1 MGIKQ
6 YTYGYFMKNLIAP
19 HGSNTLNPLF
29 IEDSVQREDLI
40 NNSNDMKKL
49 LLNSAAAANVVML
62 GAGYFTP
69 LSGFMDKKNAISV
82 ANDML
87 TTEGLFWPIPIMNL
101 TEDMNNIK
109 VGDKIALLDPNMK
122 DNPVIAIQ
130 QVSAIESFSDD
141 EIKAMAEKI
150 FGTTDT
156 NHPGVKNF
164 LSLGNTLI
172 SGDIK
177 VLNFSYFP
185 NEFPGTF
192 ATAPEIR
199 EMLIKAGWSK
209 AVAFQTRNPMH
220 RAHEEL
226 CKMAL
231 ERLDADGVLIH
242 MTLGKLKEGDIP
254 GDIRNSAIA
263 KMVEIYFPEN
273 TVIISGFGFDML
285 YAGPR
290 EALLHAVF
298 RQNCGCSHLIVG
310 RDHAGVGD
318 YYGPFEAQE
327 AFNLDV
333 VKNSL
338 KLEIFSAD
346 HTAFSKK
353 LNKVVMMRDAKDHS
367 KDDFVLLSGTKVRE
381 MLSNGQ
387 ELPPEFARKE
397 VAEILM
403 KYYQSI

>member
-1 MGIKQ
+1 
-6 YTYGYFMKNLIAP
+6 MKNLIAP
-19 HGSNTLNPLF
+19 HGSSTLNPLF
-29 IEDSVQREDLI
+29 IEDSIQRESLI
-40 NNSNDMKKL
+40 SSSNDMKKL

-87 TTEGLFWPIPIMNL
+87 TTDGLFWPIPIINL
-101 TEDMNNIK
+101 TKDPSNIK
-109 VGDKIALLDPNMK
+109 IGDEVALLDPNM
-122 DNPVIAIQ
+122 DGNPVMATQ
-130 QVSAIESFSDD
+130 QVSAIEKFSDD
-141 EIKAMAEKI
+141 EIKDMAEKI
-150 FGTTDT
+150 FGTIDT
-156 NHPGVKNF
+156 EHPGVANF
-164 LSLGNTLI
+164 LSLGNTLV

-231 ERLDADGVLIH
+231 ERLEADGVLIH
-242 MTLGKLKEGDIP
+242 MTLGKLKKGDIP

-263 KMVEIYFPEN
+263 KMVEIYFPES

-327 AFNLDV
+327 AFELDV

-338 KLEIFSAD
+338 KLQIFSAD